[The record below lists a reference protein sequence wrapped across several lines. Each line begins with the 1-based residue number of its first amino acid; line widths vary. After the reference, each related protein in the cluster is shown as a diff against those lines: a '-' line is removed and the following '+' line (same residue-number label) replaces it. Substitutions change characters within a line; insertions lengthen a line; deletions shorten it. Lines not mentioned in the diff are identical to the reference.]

1 MKNLP
6 AKFNLIVTIFL
17 LLLLT
22 SCGGSGADKGSSNT
36 NSEGTSSGLS
46 GLITLDSTDSGHYRG
61 VYSFRLSNGRV
72 TSNGVLE
79 AEGRKPSRHPKGK
92 IVFKKECGG
101 VIKNKIAILGTDGI
115 ITSVTPCITDLA
127 PILQNTLPYYVS
139 LPHYGRAKLSPD
151 ESLIAVEIDY
161 RGGYSGHEDKTFIL
175 VFDMSGTIQHRYD
188 DAFNPVWLPDGRLLV
203 VSTLDNGD
211 KIFITDNSLKNP
223 TPIKNKPLG
232 SSVNYVDIS
241 PSGKQLVFVYNYQI
255 WIMNIDGSGLK
266 QLITKRNSRLKDPTW
281 SPNEK
286 YIAYFSTSTDDLIL
300 GYDRKINFFEIASG
314 KTSEL
319 KTDGNVF
326 RDEGAFNFHPRGPLT
341 WTN

>member
-1 MKNLP
+1 MINPTQLR
-6 AKFNLIVTIFL
+6 LMFL
-17 LLLLT
+17 SVLLVLT
-22 SCGGSGADKGSSNT
+22 ACGGSGADKGSSNP

-46 GLITLDSTDSGHYRG
+46 GLITLDSTDLGHYKG
-61 VYSFRLSNGRV
+61 VYSFRLSNGSV
-72 TSNGVLE
+72 TSKGVLE

-101 VIKNKIAILGTDGI
+101 VNKNEIAILKTDGI
-115 ITSVTPCITDLA
+115 ITPVTPCITDLA

-139 LPHYGRAKLSPD
+139 LPYYGRAKLSPD

-161 RGGYSGHEDKTFIL
+161 RGGDDGLEDKTFIL

-188 DAFNPVWLPDGRLLV
+188 DAFNPAWLPDGRLLV
-203 VSTLDNGD
+203 VSTLGNGD
-211 KIFITDNSLKNP
+211 QMFITDDSLNDL
-223 TPIKNKPLG
+223 TLIKNKPLG

-241 PSGKQLVFVYNYQI
+241 SSGKKLVFVYNFQI

-266 QLITKRNSRLKDPTW
+266 RLITKRNSRLKDPTW

-286 YIAYFSTSTDDLIL
+286 YIAYFSTSDDNPTL
-300 GYDRKINFFEIASG
+300 GYDKKINFFEIESG

-326 RDEGAFNFHPRGPLT
+326 RNDRAFSFHPRGPLT